1 MAESEEQSKEE
12 TGTSIERKQSLNV
25 SDRDDQ
31 LKKLRSSPNLPRKAL
46 DKIREEDPASLPLY
60 TPWTFWYER

>member
-12 TGTSIERKQSLNV
+12 TGTSVERKESLNV
-25 SDRDDQ
+25 SDDQ
-31 LKKLRSSPNLPRKAL
+31 SNKLRSSPNLPRKAL
-46 DKIREEDPASLPLY
+46 DKIREEDPASLPLH

>member
-12 TGTSIERKQSLNV
+12 TGTSLERKESLNV
-25 SDRDDQ
+25 SDDQ
-31 LKKLRSSPNLPRKAL
+31 LSKLRSSPNLPRKAL
-46 DKIREEDPASLPLY
+46 DKIREKDPASLPLF